1 MKKQSPGTSLVAQCL
16 GPSSFTARIQSLVGE
31 LRAHKPHSSAEDKQK
46 QIMKALELKNTEGSQ
61 DCFLHHILL
70 LRLFAMIFITHENRL
85 CHRMAESG
93 QMWSSFNSMGH
104 INKIRILRAR
114 SAVMRP

>member
-70 LRLFAMIFITHENRL
+70 LRLFAMIFITHENTDRATAWL
-85 CHRMAESG
+85 RVDRCG
-93 QMWSSFNSMGH
+93 QVLTAWG
-104 INKIRILRAR
+104 I
-114 SAVMRP
+114 